1 MPLISRRMIMSKI
14 TKRNSRQQ
22 LTDKMNQQLKMET
35 LNNESYQACLRK
47 VLEGT
52 AELRDLLNVTKEEI
66 DFEQCQRKIKTIQLI
81 YSAGSQVGACTVVA
95 GNMYT
100 VKLTEKTAETFK
112 KALKMLKENA
122 SHEAYKTIWVEGLNK
137 HTFKFK
143 DGFFYEYYIV
153 TNEEILELE
162 KRIKAMDYNSVT
174 LEELQLLQN
183 DLPPFVRAWQE
194 SSIDV
199 SKDKDKVFV
208 KQFADFFKK
217 IETTST
223 FLKNSMDSMKCNFV
237 DLKALHKAGRVNDM
251 HYEISLPENP
261 EVMPDMLGDANYGIA
276 DAVEKFMNGDLLE
289 MYKRSNRNY
298 YKQFADACL
307 PYPELA
313 LFIQQIYSL
322 CGQAYQEN
330 VRITADQFADLRN
343 KIYTKAAAYGV
354 EGAEVVRVAVSV
366 AMRNISE
373 KTIDKK
379 IVIDL
384 GTANVDNY
392 KESKVSR
399 IFPREYEALRT
410 NLPIVETLNIIWID
424 DEAQIVDGQSVEFVN
439 GISVDNTVELDE
451 MFTGT
456 AYNVKGELV
465 YEVDIYDYEQ
475 SNSFVTMVTFAEEQ
489 PNRETDL
496 GEFAA
501 KFFEEND
508 EIILTGGRA
517 NILVAN
523 DKQTFVAKVTPSK
536 EFMPK
541 GGATKRVIT
550 NMLSFIP
557 NAGRARIFLIEVQ

>member
-1 MPLISRRMIMSKI
+1 MSKI
-14 TKRNSRQQ
+14 TKRNSRNM
-22 LTDKMNQQLKMET
+22 KA
-35 LNNESYQACLRK
+35 NEEYKIVTYNKDSFEALR
-47 VLEGT
+47 ERIIDGT
-52 AELRDLLNVTKEEI
+52 ASLKDLLNVKENVI
-66 DFEQCQRKIKTIQLI
+66 DFAQCQRKIKTIQLI

-100 VKLTEKTAETFK
+100 LKLTEQTAEIFK
-112 KALKMLKENA
+112 KSLKMLKENA
-122 SHEAYKTIWVEGLNK
+122 THQPYKTIWVEGVNK
-137 HTFKFK
+137 FTFRFK
-143 DGFFYEYYIV
+143 DGFFYEYFVV
-153 TNEEILELE
+153 TNEEIKELE
-162 KRIKAMDYNSVT
+162 KRIMAMDYNSVT

-208 KQFADFFKK
+208 KQFSDFFKK
-217 IETTST
+217 IEVTST
-223 FLKNSMDSMKCNFV
+223 FLKKSIDNMNSNFA

-251 HYEISLPENP
+251 HYEISLPEDP
-261 EVMPDMLGDANYGIA
+261 EVMPDMLGDVNYGIA
-276 DAVEKFMNGDLLE
+276 NAVENYMNGDLLD

-379 IVIDL
+379 ITIDL

-392 KESKVSR
+392 REYRVSH

-410 NLPIVETLNIIWID
+410 NLPVVETLNIIWID
-424 DEAQIVDGQSVEFVN
+424 DEAQIVNGQSVEFVN

-456 AYNVKGELV
+456 AYNVDGELV
-465 YEVDIYDYEQ
+465 YEVDIYDYEI
-475 SNSFVTMVTFAEEQ
+475 SKSFVTMATFAEVQ

-508 EIILTGGRA
+508 EIIITGGRA
-517 NILVAN
+517 NVLIAS
-523 DKQTFVAKVTPSK
+523 DRQTFVAKVTPSK

-541 GGATKRVIT
+541 GGATKHVIT

-557 NAGRARIFLIEVQ
+557 NAGKARIFLIEVQ